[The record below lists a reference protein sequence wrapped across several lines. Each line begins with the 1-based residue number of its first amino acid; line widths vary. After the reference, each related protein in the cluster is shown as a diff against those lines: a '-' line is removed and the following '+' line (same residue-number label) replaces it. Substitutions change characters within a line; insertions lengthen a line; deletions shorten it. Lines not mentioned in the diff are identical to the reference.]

1 MRIHLIGVAGTG
13 MSALAAL
20 LLEAGHRVSGSDTAF
35 DPPVGPYLEG
45 LGIECL
51 KGWRAANLDT
61 SPDLVI
67 VGNVCRRDNPEA
79 QEAMSRGVKVL
90 SMPGALAEH
99 VLAQRKPMVVAG
111 THGKTTTS
119 ALVAHLLRQVG
130 VDAGFFLG
138 GIPLNF
144 ERSSRLGA
152 EGAPFVIEGD
162 EYDSAFFE
170 KVPKFWSYRPSAA
183 ILTSIEYDHVD
194 IFGDEEAY
202 IGAFRKFAELIPEDG
217 WLFAWA
223 GDPLVR
229 EIAAA
234 AKCKVR
240 FYALD
245 GDECGDIKPAW
256 MGARAGGG
264 TLDLFADG
272 SFLGRTTVP
281 MLGRHNVRNAVA
293 ALGLA
298 SEAAGAPLEGLLAA
312 LPGFRGT
319 RRRQELVGAT
329 REVQVYDDF
338 AHHPTAVHE
347 TLLGF
352 RERVTGRLIAV
363 FEPRSATAS
372 RRLHQDLY
380 PDAFAPADVCIL
392 APVGR
397 SEIPSEEK
405 LDTRAIAEAITS
417 RGKRARACSSVEE
430 VVQAAAT
437 EAQPGDTI
445 VVMSNGR
452 FDDAPDRILRALMS
466 C

>member
-1 MRIHLIGVAGTG
+1 MHVHLIGVAGTG

-20 LLEAGHRVSGSDTAF
+20 LVEAGHRVSGSDTAF

-51 KGWRAANLDT
+51 EGWRGSNLDAN
-61 SPDLVI
+61 PDLVI

-79 QEAMSRGVKVL
+79 QEAMTRGLRTV

-99 VLAQRKPMVVAG
+99 VLSDRKPLVVAG

-119 ALVAHLLRQVG
+119 TLLAYLLRQVG
-130 VDAGFFLG
+130 MDAGFFIG

-170 KVPKFWSYRPSAA
+170 KTPKFWSYEPAAA

-194 IFGDEEAY
+194 IFPDAGTYA
-202 IGAFRKFAELIPEDG
+202 GAFRKFVELLPADG

-229 EIAAA
+229 EVASEAP
-234 AKCKVR
+234 CKVR

-245 GDECGDIKPAW
+245 GDDCGGVQPMWLGMPAPGGT
-256 MGARAGGG
+256 MDLFGGG
-264 TLDLFADG
+264 SLCGRATLPLI
-272 SFLGRTTVP
+272 
-281 MLGRHNVRNAVA
+281 GRHNARNTVA
-293 ALGLA
+293 ALAMA
-298 SEAAGAPLEGLLAA
+298 SEAAGAPLDRLIAA

-319 RRRQELVGAT
+319 KRRQELVGVT
-329 REVQVYDDF
+329 NGVHVYDDF
-338 AHHPTAVHE
+338 AHHPTAVKE
-347 TLLGF
+347 TLAGF
-352 RERVTGRLIAV
+352 RERVAGRLIAV

-372 RRLHQDLY
+372 RRLHQDAY
-380 PDAFAPADVCIL
+380 PGAFAPADLCIL

-397 SEIPSEEK
+397 SEIAAEEK
-405 LDTRAIAEAITS
+405 LDTHEIAEAIRS
-417 RGKRARACSSVEE
+417 AGARAQACESVDE
-430 VVQAAAT
+430 VVETAAA
-437 EAQPGDTI
+437 EAKPGDTI

-452 FDDAPDRILRALMS
+452 FDDAPDRILLALMQR
-466 C
+466 